1 VRGHQGVPGLASGDH
16 VCGFYF
22 GPEERDLLLRVILR
36 AGRRAGAWCACVV
49 DDDPDLVAARVR
61 AELGAELVG
70 DGGWFSLRGIADE
83 DRDATGFPE
92 ERMVEYLDAVAAD
105 AVGHDV
111 SWVAGEM
118 SHALRRP
125 DLVPQL
131 LAHELEADAVIHGR
145 AQAVVCLYDLELVGA
160 GLLTELLRTHPKLLL
175 GDVLVDN
182 PAYAP

>member
-1 VRGHQGVPGLASGDH
+1 VLARGDH

-22 GPEERDLLLRVILR
+22 GPEERDLLLREILR
-36 AGRRAGAWCACVV
+36 AGRRAGAWCACAVN
-49 DDDPDLVAARVR
+49 DDPDLVAARVR

-70 DGGWFSLRGIADE
+70 DGGWFSMRGIADE
-83 DRDATGFPE
+83 AREAIAFPQD
-92 ERMVEYLDAVAAD
+92 RMVQYLDTVAAD
-105 AVGHDV
+105 AVGHDM

-118 SHALRRP
+118 SYALARP
-125 DLVPQL
+125 DLVPLL

-145 AQAVVCLYDLELVGA
+145 PQAIVCLYDLELVGA

-182 PAYAP
+182 PAYALAL